1 MTHAFTCPKG
11 YIQDKPFQTCIPC
24 PANCVECSNFFSCD
38 TCVEGFNFNENSH
51 NCEQGKKVQKENR
64 IRKIRKVKSARVK
77 SAEVKSA
84 EVNMSV
90 KKKKVIKGKVGLRR
104 PRKQKKKKVMM
115 KERMV
120 T

>member
-1 MTHAFTCPKG
+1 MA
-11 YIQDKPFQTCIPC
+11 
-24 PANCVECSNFFSCD
+24 CSNFFSCD

-64 IRKIRKVKSARVK
+64 IRKIRKVKSA
-77 SAEVKSA
+77 EVKSA

-104 PRKQKKKKVMM
+104 PRKQKEKKVMM

>member
-1 MTHAFTCPKG
+1 MA
-11 YIQDKPFQTCIPC
+11 
-24 PANCVECSNFFSCD
+24 CSNFFSCD

-64 IRKIRKVKSARVK
+64 IRKIRKVKSA
-77 SAEVKSA
+77 

-104 PRKQKKKKVMM
+104 PRKQKEKKVMM